1 MAADGMKIDIR
12 SKIGEWKRV
21 LHVARKPSKDEV
33 MSSSKICMIGIVL
46 IGVIGFGIFLLFAF
60 LGL

>member
-1 MAADGMKIDIR
+1 MKIDIR
-12 SKIGEWKRV
+12 SKISEWRRV
-21 LHVARKPSKDEV
+21 LHVARKPSRDELAT
-33 MSSSKICMIGIVL
+33 SSKICMLGIAL